1 MKKRSRLEKFLPV
14 VLSAVMLTFVAACG
28 SDDDDDSGGGITT
41 TTQPEQPE
49 EEQQPDEG
57 TFRAELQPLNSSVG
71 GNTVGTAKIT
81 VVGDELK
88 FDMVVNG
95 APANITHIQ
104 HIHAGTACPTSAE
117 DVNGDGFVDVL
128 EGLPRYGAILI
139 PLDGDLETQEGGT
152 ASNPSANATGTYRY
166 TERAS
171 LTRMLADL
179 RAPDTDTTDAV
190 IKLEPGQPLNLAS
203 RHVVVHGIPAT
214 PPLPATVGTIHDA
227 PSNATLPIACGLI
240 TRVPEGGTTG
250 ETTGGT
256 TGGTTGETTGTT
268 VGGTT
273 GTTVGGTAGTTIG
286 GTAGTT
292 IGGTIGTT
300 TGTTIGTTTSGTGL

>member
-28 SDDDDDSGGGITT
+28 SDDDDDNSRPTT

-49 EEQQPDEG
+49 PEEQQQPDEG

-71 GNTVGTAKIT
+71 GNTVGTANIKIE
-81 VVGDELK
+81 GDELR

-128 EGLPRYGAILI
+128 EGLPRYGAILV

-152 ASNPSANATGTYRY
+152 MTNPSANATGTYRY

-190 IKLEPGQPLNLAS
+190 IKLEPGQALNLAS
-203 RHVVVHGIPAT
+203 RHIVVHGIPAT
-214 PPLPATVGTIHDA
+214 PPLPASVGTLGDT
-227 PSNATLPIACGLI
+227 PSNATLPIACGII
-240 TRVPEGGTTG
+240 TRVTDGGTTGGTGGGTTGGTTGGATTGGTTGG

-256 TGGTTGETTGTT
+256 TGGETT
-268 VGGTT
+268 GGTT
-273 GTTVGGTAGTTIG
+273 GTTIGGTAGTTIG

-292 IGGTIGTT
+292 IGGN
-300 TGTTIGTTTSGTGL
+300 LN

>member
-1 MKKRSRLEKFLPV
+1 
-14 VLSAVMLTFVAACG
+14 MLTFVAACG

-203 RHVVVHGIPAT
+203 RHVVVHGI
-214 PPLPATVGTIHDA
+214 HDA

-240 TRVPEGGTTG
+240 TRVPEGGTTGETTGGTTGETTGGSTGGTTG